1 MVKTNNNGQKIDLR
15 LLQEALW
22 NIEDKMKSY
31 MESIADH
38 EAELIRLRRQ
48 FNIIRQ
54 RITNLEAKA
63 K

>member
-1 MVKTNNNGQKIDLR
+1 MVQTKNSNQKINLK

-38 EAELIRLRRQ
+38 EAELIRLKRQ

-54 RITNLEAKA
+54 RITNLETKA